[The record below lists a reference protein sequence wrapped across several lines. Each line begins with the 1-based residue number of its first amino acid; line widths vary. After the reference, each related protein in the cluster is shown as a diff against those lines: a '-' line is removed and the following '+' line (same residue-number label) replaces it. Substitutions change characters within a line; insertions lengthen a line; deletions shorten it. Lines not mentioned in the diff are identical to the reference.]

1 MDHNLDVVFL
11 GGLFPNEIKE
21 EILRNS
27 KGDIQNAAN
36 NLQWEFIKGL
46 DANLGGNVKII
57 NSLYIGSYPKRYKKM
72 KINTF
77 QFSHNESFP
86 QDINVGFINVF
97 GIKHFSRYYSLKS
110 FLKEWA
116 TSESSNQK
124 IIIAYAMTSTFTH
137 LLKYLKKLNKKI
149 VTCLIVP
156 DLPQY
161 MNLSNNYKFYNLLK
175 NLEINLI
182 KQHLKY
188 VDSYVLL
195 TEYMRAALN
204 IKAPS
209 IVIEGISTDLFENIP
224 NFSKDNQVK
233 TILYSGGLVEK
244 YGIRDLIN
252 AFERLDD
259 NNCRLVICGSGEAE
273 SFIREAQN
281 KDKRIIFK
289 GLINREEV
297 LEIQKNSY
305 ILINPRKNNEEYTK
319 YSFPSKLLEYLSS
332 GTPVISYKLDGIPK
346 EYYPHFYEVKETED
360 GLFET
365 LKEVLLKDEDELRQK
380 GQQARAFVLNNKNGK
395 KQIEKLVFM
404 TTNLL
409 IKENSCDHSGEI
421 ES

>member
-1 MDHNLDVVFL
+1 MDNNLDVVFL
-11 GGLFPNEIKE
+11 GGLFPKEIKE
-21 EILRNS
+21 EIIRNS

-36 NLQWEFIKGL
+36 NLQWEIIKGL

-77 QFSHNESFP
+77 QFAHKEGFP
-86 QDINVGFINVF
+86 TDVNVGFINIF
-97 GIKHFSRYYSLKS
+97 GIKHFSRYFSLKS
-110 FLKEWA
+110 YLKEWA
-116 TSESSNQK
+116 TSETSNQK
-124 IIIAYAMTSTFTH
+124 IIIAYAMTAPFTH
-137 LLKYLKKLNKKI
+137 LLKYLKKLNNSI

-156 DLPQY
+156 DLPEY
-161 MNLSNNYKFYNLLK
+161 MNLTNDHKLYSLLK

-182 KQHLKY
+182 KQDLKY

-204 IKAPS
+204 IKVPS
-209 IVIEGISTDLFENIP
+209 IIIEGISTDLFKNIP
-224 NFSKDNQVK
+224 NIPAERPVK

-252 AFERLDD
+252 AFERLEDSD
-259 NNCRLVICGSGEAE
+259 CRLVICGSGEAE

-281 KDKRIIFK
+281 RDKRIIFK

-297 LEIQKNSY
+297 LEIQKRSY
-305 ILINPRKNNEEYTK
+305 ILINPRKNDEEYTK
-319 YSFPSKLLEYLSS
+319 YSFPSKLMEYLSS

-346 EYYPHFYEVKETED
+346 DYYPHFYEVKETED
-360 GLFET
+360 GLYET
-365 LKEVLLKDEDELRQK
+365 LKEVLLKDENELREK
-380 GQQARAFVLNNKNGK
+380 GQQAREFVLKNKNGK
-395 KQIEKLVFM
+395 KQIEKLLLM

-409 IKENSCDHSGEI
+409 TQENNKYSLEK
-421 ES
+421 